1 VVAELSQPWAPFL
14 SGISVFANPIRP
26 ANFGG
31 KSESDFFA
39 HPEQASTAIGAP
51 PYQRS
56 DLDHPQMLNYR
67 ANCRRLYL
75 AGVRGEQQSEE

>member
-39 HPEQASTAIGAP
+39 HPEKASTAIGAP

-56 DLDHPQMLNYR
+56 GLDHPQMLKLPGKLPKVIPG
-67 ANCRRLYL
+67 RRP
-75 AGVRGEQQSEE
+75 RGAAI